1 MILKKNLLI
10 DDWWKLATVLTK
22 SLKFTQ
28 DEKLQRSFINANWMD
43 AFKKLM
49 IKVLKS
55 RDFVQDET
63 QVVCKSKIN
72 CQWMIQD
79 KIWFLSSSLPV
90 VIFGKLEVKA
100 GSIFFLNQ
108 IIFKNLPTS
117 LKFAGLSSWP
127 KAI

>member
-1 MILKKNLLI
+1 MIFKKKLLI

-28 DEKLQRSFINANWMD
+28 DEKLERSFINANWMHVI
-43 AFKKLM
+43 KKLM
-49 IKVLKS
+49 IKLLKS

-79 KIWFLSSSLPV
+79 KICYLSSSLLV
-90 VIFGKLEVKA
+90 IIFGKLEVQT
-100 GSIFFLNQ
+100 GSIFF
-108 IIFKNLPTS
+108 
-117 LKFAGLSSWP
+117 
-127 KAI
+127 